1 VDVLAVVEP
10 ELVATSVEQVEVLTT
25 IASEVVTIDV
35 LSVEAATET
44 ITEVVY
50 ELGAAAETI
59 TLVIITS
66 EVITETTQ
74 AVETLE
80 ITEAE
85 VITDQ
90 QQVVEII
97 TSCAQGPAGPAGV
110 PGPAGGSAFQ
120 RVAGETIS
128 ALRVLY
134 ELGGAVFALDYRAA
148 DYIDFILGI
157 SLTAADP
164 GQPLNVQRSG
174 ALEDSGWN
182 WAPGRI
188 WLGANGALTQ
198 TPPADGFDVLIGAA
212 VSATRITLNIT
223 DPINLE

>member
-1 VDVLAVVEP
+1 MTDAL
-10 ELVATSVEQVEVLTT
+10 LVAGP
-25 IASEVVTIDV
+25 
-35 LSVEAATET
+35 
-44 ITEVVY
+44 
-50 ELGAAAETI
+50 GAAIA
-59 TLVIITS
+59 LV
-66 EVITETTQ
+66 
-74 AVETLE
+74 AVETLALVDTHE
-80 ITEAE
+80 TATAVCVGEPFAL
-85 VITDQ
+85 
-90 QQVVEII
+90 VVEPQQ
-97 TSCAQGPAGPAGV
+97 APAVLLAVGDQGPAGPAGV